1 MAASLT
7 SAFAEIAR
15 TLRASTVRV
24 HDERGRG
31 HGAGI
36 VWDPDG
42 TILSNAHVVRGNVA
56 TIEWP
61 DGRTVRA
68 RVVRR
73 DDARDLVALRAT
85 DGAGLI
91 AAPVRSSASVVP
103 GELAVA
109 VGNPYGL
116 QGVVTTGLV
125 QRCNSRWVVADV
137 RLAPGNSGGPLA
149 DAWGRIIGVNAM
161 VAHGLAL
168 AIPSDAATAFA
179 RAA

>member
-7 SAFAEIAR
+7 CAFAEIAR

-31 HGAGI
+31 HGA
-36 VWDPDG
+36 
-42 TILSNAHVVRGNVA
+42 
-56 TIEWP
+56 
-61 DGRTVRA
+61 
-68 RVVRR
+68 
-73 DDARDLVALRAT
+73 
-85 DGAGLI
+85 
-91 AAPVRSSASVVP
+91 
-103 GELAVA
+103 
-109 VGNPYGL
+109 
-116 QGVVTTGLV
+116 VVTTGLV

-149 DAWGRIIGVNAM
+149 DAWGRIIGINAM
-161 VAHGLAL
+161 VARGLAL